1 MKKFTLSLLVAF
13 FSVALVAQEHMTF
26 KSVSMEKNIN
36 EFVSALK
43 SKGMVISKYDAT
55 LGNQTTRLMTGQFA
69 GIEDCS
75 LIILATPSTKKVC
88 KVSAS
93 TPNSKSWSSVLSE
106 YKSLKES
113 LESKYE
119 GCEIKTYAF
128 FSDPYD
134 LGDGYELQALSKD
147 KCTYATYITTPQGSI
162 MLKITSASYNEAYVN
177 IVYEDAINWKEF
189 SSARKASIEDDL

>member
-75 LIILATPSTKKVC
+75 LIILATPSTKKYV
-88 KVSAS
+88 KFLPALLI
-93 TPNSKSWSSVLSE
+93 PN
-106 YKSLKES
+106 
-113 LESKYE
+113 
-119 GCEIKTYAF
+119 
-128 FSDPYD
+128 
-134 LGDGYELQALSKD
+134 LGVVFYQNTNLSKNHWRASM
-147 KCTYATYITTPQGSI
+147 KVTK
-162 MLKITSASYNEAYVN
+162 LKHTH
-177 IVYEDAINWKEF
+177 
-189 SSARKASIEDDL
+189 SSQILTI